1 MRSPAFDV
9 VDTCT
14 MPSDKRNR
22 KDRVEHRWFV
32 RELIDGPSSRKT
44 SVLYT
49 TKGGECGAVDSQQ
62 IEFAS
67 SSVVETHANEE
78 GPRRSNSIIK
88 PSGSLVSR
96 LQMQILLQLK
106 TTLER

>member
-1 MRSPAFDV
+1 MRSPAFDA
-9 VDTCT
+9 VDACT

-22 KDRVEHRWFV
+22 KDCVGHRWFG
-32 RELIDGPSSRKT
+32 RELIDGPSSGRT

-49 TKGGECGAVDSQQ
+49 AKGGECGAVDSQQ
-62 IEFAS
+62 IEVAS
-67 SSVVETHANEE
+67 SSVVETLTND
-78 GPRRSNSIIK
+78 GDPRRSNPIIK
-88 PSGSLVSR
+88 PSGSLASR